1 MVKLTFTFWLIL
13 AFEFLISQSVAQS
26 SSDPEDDAPRFEHRL
41 GSNFD
46 LGFVM
51 PTNAYLRGDYLGG
64 EPVRNYGSLS
74 VEFGWQTSGEKLWHK
89 LYGNPGWGVGI
100 YHAEFGRPEDLGMPW
115 ALFGYY
121 EGPFKR
127 WKRASI
133 HYHYRMG
140 LSLGWKPFDPVDN
153 PFQISLGSSRAVYAN
168 LRIFFRYHISNSF
181 DLEAGVAFSHFSN
194 GSTVKPNKGINM
206 IAPAVGVHYTFDG
219 KEDTE
224 SPVIIPEYEDN
235 WEWYAAFNF
244 GQKQVVFDTT
254 NALKE
259 IDRRY
264 IGVNY
269 NIFGI
274 SSAIYRQFSHK
285 SKFGAG
291 IDFLYDESI
300 NANIDTENDYVVQ
313 SSSNFADRVAIGIY
327 PAYELAVNKLSFLV
341 QGGIYVVRKKR
352 PHQIP
357 AFYQRL
363 GMKYHVLRNVFI
375 GINIKAYNMKVADFI
390 EWNAGYRLRWN
401 S

>member
-1 MVKLTFTFWLIL
+1 MTKSAFSIWLIFAL
-13 AFEFLISQSVAQS
+13 KLIVFQSFAQS
-26 SSDPEDDAPRFEHRL
+26 ANDPAKDGHLYRHHFG
-41 GSNFD
+41 GSFD

-51 PTNAYLRGDYLGG
+51 PTNEYLRGDYEGG

-74 VEFGWQTSGEKLWHK
+74 LEFGWQTRGEKLWHQV
-89 LYGNPGWGVGI
+89 YGNPGWGFGI
-100 YHAEFGRPEDLGMPW
+100 YHAEFGRPEDLGAPW

-127 WKRASI
+127 WKRVSI
-133 HYHYRMG
+133 YYHYRMG
-140 LSLGWKPFDPVDN
+140 FSLGWKPFDPVGN
-153 PFQISLGSSRAVYAN
+153 PHQISLGSSKAVYAN
-168 LRIFFRYHISNSF
+168 LRIFLRYRISRSF

-206 IAPAVGVHYTFDG
+206 ISPAIGIHYALEGQEFIKPSAPM
-219 KEDTE
+219 
-224 SPVIIPEYEDN
+224 PEYEDN

-254 NALKE
+254 NAPKE

-269 NIFGI
+269 TIFGI
-274 SSAIYRQFSHK
+274 SSAFYRQFSHK

-300 NANIDTENDYVVQ
+300 NADIDTENGYVVQ
-313 SSSNFADRVAIGIY
+313 SSSSFSDRLAIGVY
-327 PAYELAVNKLSFLV
+327 PAYELTVNKLSFLV
-341 QGGIYVVRKKR
+341 QGGIYIVRKKR

-363 GMKYHVLRNVFI
+363 GMKYHVLRNVFL

-390 EWNAGYRLRWN
+390 EWNVGYRLRWN